1 MIKEHPG
8 WNLKCTKKSKGSDI
22 LWDNLKYN
30 EVSYNYILSLHFKKR
45 YKKLHLI
52 PLSAASNWIYSS
64 KIWIHHILNNGSFQ
78 LVSIPTQKKAEI
90 LSSEIIGSIIIRKAV
105 QRKFSLTLQNYSRP
119 QHQIQVSTK
128 TTHYTSQRQY
138 QRTCSSRRPLRCFQ
152 VWNGKALV
160 RGYQE

>member
-8 WNLKCTKKSKGSDI
+8 WNLKCTKKSKGNDI
-22 LWDNLKYN
+22 LWDSLKYN

-78 LVSIPTQKKAEI
+78 LVSNPTQKKAEI
-90 LSSEIIGSIIIRKAV
+90 LSSEIIESIIIQQAIRRKITVWHFKLFWTSASNTS
-105 QRKFSLTLQNYSRP
+105 FYTNYPWHLSEAIP
-119 QHQIQVSTK
+119 KNLFIK
-128 TTHYTSQRQY
+128 KPSQMFP
-138 QRTCSSRRPLRCFQ
+138 SME
-152 VWNGKALV
+152 W
-160 RGYQE
+160 

>member
-22 LWDNLKYN
+22 LWDSLKYN
-30 EVSYNYILSLHFKKR
+30 EISYNYILSLHFKKR

-90 LSSEIIGSIIIRKAV
+90 LSSEIIESIIIWKAISRKITV
-105 QRKFSLTLQNYSRP
+105 WHF
-119 QHQIQVSTK
+119 K
-128 TTHYTSQRQY
+128 TILDLSIKY
-138 QRTCSSRRPLRCFQ
+138 QFLHKLPMTPLRGNTKEPVHQ
-152 VWNGKALV
+152 EILSDVSK
-160 RGYQE
+160 RGMVKH